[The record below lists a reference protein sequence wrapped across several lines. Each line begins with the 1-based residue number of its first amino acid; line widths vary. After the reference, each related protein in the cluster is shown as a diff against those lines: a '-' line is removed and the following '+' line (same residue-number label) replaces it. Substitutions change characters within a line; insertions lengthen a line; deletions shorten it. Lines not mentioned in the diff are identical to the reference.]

1 MAGFG
6 YLLPTRGVV
15 LGSDDRSTLAAKTQA
30 DIIGL
35 ARRAESMGFSSVWVG
50 DSILAKPR
58 LHSLATLSAVGTAT
72 DGVDLGTAVHLPP
85 LRHPVTVAHQTATLD
100 QLSGGRLRFGIG
112 VGIGDDVEAEYDNLD
127 LSYGRRGRRLDEAL
141 EVITELWSG
150 EPVDFDGEFFSLDGA
165 SIGFGPAV
173 DPPIYIP
180 TAAFDPAQGFP
191 APFRRRLV
199 EHGGGWLPIGLD
211 PPQYAAGLDRV
222 TTILEDN
229 GRDPATFDAAY
240 YIDVVI
246 DDSAE
251 AAIEEAR
258 RFHDQYYPAR
268 DPEPD
273 EWYHHRGAFGPKA
286 DVIEELEA
294 YADAGVEQFVVRFPA
309 ADQRA
314 QLRQF
319 ASIVK

>member
-1 MAGFG
+1 MASYG

-15 LGSDDRSTLAAKTQA
+15 LGSDDRSTLAAKTEA
-30 DIIGL
+30 DIVGL
-35 ARRAESMGFSSVWVG
+35 ARRAESMGFGSVWVG

-58 LHSLATLSAVGTAT
+58 LHSLATLAAVGAAT
-72 DGVDLGTAVHLPP
+72 NGVDLGTAVHLPP

-112 VGIGDDVEAEYDNLD
+112 VGIGDDVKAEYDNFGLP
-127 LSYGRRGRRLDEAL
+127 YGRRGRRLDEAL
-141 EVITELWSG
+141 EVITQLWTG
-150 EPVDFDGEFFSLDGA
+150 EPVDYDGEFFSLDAA

-180 TAAFDPAQGFP
+180 TAAFDPAEGFP

-199 EHGGGWLPIGLD
+199 EYGGGWLPIGLD
-211 PPQYAAGLDRV
+211 PPQYSAGLDRV
-222 TTILEDN
+222 TSILEDA
-229 GRDPATFDAAY
+229 GRDPAGFDPAY

-246 DDSAE
+246 DDSTE

-268 DPEPD
+268 EPEPD
-273 EWYHHRGAFGPKA
+273 EWYLHRGAFGPKDEVA
-286 DVIEELEA
+286 DELAA
-294 YADAGVEQFVVRFPA
+294 YAEAGVDRFVVRFPA
-309 ADQRA
+309 ADQRT
-314 QLRQF
+314 QLCRF
-319 ASIVK
+319 RSILG